1 MTSESPMLRRFFA
14 DIESVGRE
22 ELTYPTAALHQLTGD
37 DRLRAIALL
46 LSLADAGDVRA
57 VETLGVAGREESR
70 SPLRGLSERPGD
82 LGAAA
87 ARAVLDIDQRLGASV
102 QDPAMVRRIAQGASG
117 AIGSS
122 MAAYRLRYTAG
133 AAAIDG
139 LLDALASPHDTTR
152 ANANL
157 GLRDKLGLAPLIE
170 PRQAPLFALQ
180 MRLLC
185 DLEAVWRPAAQTLQS
200 LLRRLVQGAS
210 PRELGLTYEC
220 ASDPEDI
227 AAFWASADNS
237 AIPWDLEAYERL
249 DGHDRSWADSY
260 LLSKVWDRDD
270 TPAALVGLSIQG
282 TRAALQEAAGRVNLP
297 GFPNPWKVALD
308 RLDPLAPG

>member
-1 MTSESPMLRRFFA
+1 MLKRFFA
-14 DIESVGRE
+14 DIESVGRD
-22 ELTYPTAALHQLTGD
+22 ELSYPTTALHQLAGD
-37 DRLRAIALL
+37 DWLRAIAFL
-46 LSLADAGDVRA
+46 LSRADAGDLRA
-57 VETLGVAGREESR
+57 VETLGIAGRAESR
-70 SPLRGLSERPGD
+70 EPLRDLSERPGD

-87 ARAVLDIDQRLGASV
+87 ARAVLDIDQRLGAPS
-102 QDPAMVRRIAQGASG
+102 QDPAMVQRVARSAGGAGS
-117 AIGSS
+117 IGSA

-133 AAAIDG
+133 PAAIDG
-139 LLDALASPHDTTR
+139 LLEALASPFDSTR

-210 PRELGLTYEC
+210 PDELGLTYER

-227 AAFWASADNS
+227 ATFWASADNS
-237 AIPWDLEAYERL
+237 SIPWDLEAYERL
-249 DGHDRSWADSY
+249 AGHDRSWADSY

-270 TPAALVGLSIQG
+270 TAAALVGLAIPG
-282 TRAALQEAAGRVNLP
+282 TRAALAEAAGRVNLP
-297 GFPNPWKVALD
+297 GFPNPWKEALD
-308 RLDPLAPG
+308 RLDALDSE